1 LRRERLPDLTIP
13 TPFVARNDPPLRIH
27 HEHVGLVVGSELAGA
42 HAIGIGDGRPAPAV
56 PLDERATLLRRV
68 SDVETEKR
76 DLGVILLELCV
87 GDRLALAGAS
97 PRGPDVHEHRPARET
112 RQRDR
117 LAVERGS
124 FDRRSGRAI
133 PVRRLWGRRSR
144 RLRGRSSGLVLA
156 TATPGRDERPEQER
170 DDECSH
176 EVTVVA
182 RLATFGRVQGIARV
196 V

>member
-97 PRGPDVHEHRPARET
+97 PRRPDVDEHLLPA
-112 RQRDR
+112 
-117 LAVERGS
+117 
-124 FDRRSGRAI
+124 
-133 PVRRLWGRRSR
+133 
-144 RLRGRSSGLVLA
+144 
-156 TATPGRDERPEQER
+156 
-170 DDECSH
+170 
-176 EVTVVA
+176 
-182 RLATFGRVQGIARV
+182 
-196 V
+196 